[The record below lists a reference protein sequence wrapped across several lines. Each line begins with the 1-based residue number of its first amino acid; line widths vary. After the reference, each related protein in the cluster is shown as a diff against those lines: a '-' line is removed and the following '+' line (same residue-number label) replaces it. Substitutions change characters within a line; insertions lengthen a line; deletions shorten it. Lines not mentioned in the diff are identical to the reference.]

1 MTKNDKSN
9 DKAKK
14 PESQEPKSKLKIND
28 DDRGGEEKPR
38 TWSRFALAS
47 RLCDLDRG

>member
-1 MTKNDKSN
+1 MSNNDKDN

-14 PESQEPKSKLKIND
+14 PESQKPKSKID
-28 DDRGGEEKPR
+28 DDAMCGEERPR

-47 RLCDLDRG
+47 RLRDLDRG